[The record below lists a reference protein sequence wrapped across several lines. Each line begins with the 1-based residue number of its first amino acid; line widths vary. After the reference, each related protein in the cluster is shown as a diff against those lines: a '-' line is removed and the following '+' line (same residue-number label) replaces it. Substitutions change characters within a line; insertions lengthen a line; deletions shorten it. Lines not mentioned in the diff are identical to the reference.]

1 MLGANRGNRR
11 GEGPAEDAHPSG
23 MSALCVTAP
32 GRGAGRPLN

>member
-23 MSALCVTAP
+23 MSALCVRQR
-32 GRGAGRPLN
+32 RGGARDGP

>member
-23 MSALCVTAP
+23 MSALSHTQR
-32 GRGAGRPLN
+32 RGGARDGP